1 MVNYDNKG
9 EVLMLFYGG
18 EQGVRGVSLLKNP
31 EGTKLWNNRDIRKS
45 VKSGFIKGYDF
56 DQKLIFMRSDCVMS
70 MCLIPKKE
78 LEEKIREEKES
89 EERVREDNTSEGQFA
104 EPNVMFG

>member
-1 MVNYDNKG
+1 MINYDNKG

-18 EQGVRGVSLLKNP
+18 EQGVRGISLLKNP

-45 VKSGFIKGYDF
+45 IKSGFIKGYDF
-56 DQKLIFMRSDCVMS
+56 NQKLIFMRSDCAMS
-70 MCLIPKKE
+70 MYLVPKKE
-78 LEEKIREEKES
+78 FEERVRAEKES

>member
-9 EVLMLFYGG
+9 EVLMLIYGG
-18 EQGVRGVSLLKNP
+18 EQGARGTFLLKDP
-31 EGTKLWNNRDIRKS
+31 EGTKRWTDRDIRKS
-45 VKSGFIKGYDF
+45 VKDGFIKGYDF
-56 DQKLIFMRSDCVMS
+56 NQKLIFTRSNCVMS

-78 LEEKIREEKES
+78 LEEKIRGEKES